1 MELIEKRHVGRP
13 QTTTMG
19 INERVKRYRLQERC
33 AELTD
38 DCIELWTSM
47 LRNPSCPWV
56 LRLTAADRL
65 MDRAYGKP
73 PQAVMMDATSHEASL
88 RKVVHEVRWMPPD
101 QRSLGIHRAGTR
113 LVGSATRRSCYQD
126 D

>member
-1 MELIEKRHVGRP
+1 MELIEKRRVGRP
-13 QTTTMG
+13 MTTSVG

-47 LRNPSCPWV
+47 IRNPSCPWV
-56 LRLTAADRL
+56 FRLAAADRL

-73 PQAVMMDATSHEASL
+73 PQAVMMDATGHETSL
-88 RKVVHEVRWMPPD
+88 RKVIHEVRWMPPD
-101 QRSLGIHRAGTR
+101 PADRSAYIAPEP
-113 LVGSATRRSCYQD
+113 D
-126 D
+126 